1 MSQSN
6 RKRASAAL
14 GVCLAL
20 GLAGCER
27 SHVTSRAAGSPGVA
41 TNTWVMN
48 DKVLKTEAEWK
59 QELTPEQFQVLRQKG
74 TERAF
79 TGRFWNHHEPGR
91 YRCAGCGQELFESEE
106 KFDSGCGWPS
116 FTAPAATNR
125 VATQEDTRHF
135 MRRTE
140 VLCARCGGHLGHVF
154 PDGPAPT
161 GLRYCINSAALDF
174 EPENR
179 SPKAENEKPA
189 ADAGSTSERDH

>member
-1 MSQSN
+1 
-6 RKRASAAL
+6 
-14 GVCLAL
+14 VCLAL

-91 YRCAGCGQELFESEE
+91 YRCAGCGQELS
-106 KFDSGCGWPS
+106 SPRRSSTRVCGWPS

-140 VLCARCGGHLGHVF
+140 VLCARCWWTPRACVSRRSGS
-154 PDGPAPT
+154 D